1 MPPSVKEERQ
11 MKRTAE
17 YYDVRSIDD
26 THGLHITIADSVSE
40 EKALEAIN
48 RAYDNA
54 KAKGF
59 DNKDEKWI
67 IVCNRVVKEFD
78 GNGAFLKEDRCRFV
92 VATAQYSTY
101 ENAYVLA
108 Y

>member
-1 MPPSVKEERQ
+1 

-17 YYDVRSIDD
+17 WYEVRSIDD
-26 THGLHITIADSVSE
+26 AHGLHITIADSVSE
-40 EKALEAIN
+40 EKVLDAIN
-48 RAYDNA
+48 RAYENA
-54 KAKGF
+54 KAKGY
-59 DNKDEKWI
+59 DNRDEKWI
-67 IVCNRVVKEFD
+67 IVCCQVVKELD
-78 GNGAFLKEDRCRFV
+78 ENGTFLKEERCRFA